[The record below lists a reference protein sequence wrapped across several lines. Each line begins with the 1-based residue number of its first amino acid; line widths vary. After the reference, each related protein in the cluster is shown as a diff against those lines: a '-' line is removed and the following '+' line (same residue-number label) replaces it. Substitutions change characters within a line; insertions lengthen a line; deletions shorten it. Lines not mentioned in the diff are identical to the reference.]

1 MKIRFSNRLGLLTLI
16 GVVAGAVLAG
26 LAYPMNPYL
35 AIPFVLLAIVSFILF
50 CIYLYKFVFYSPE
63 LDLPDEEQAEE
74 KE

>member
-1 MKIRFSNRLGLLTLI
+1 MKFRFSNRIGLLALV

-26 LAYPMNPYL
+26 VAYPMNSLL
-35 AIPFVLLAIVSFILF
+35 AIPFVLLAIVSFVVF
-50 CIYLYKFVFYSPE
+50 CIYLYKFVFYSPA